1 MGGSDKKVEAIAA
14 ASVNHDGAD
23 IAATL
28 SSLSLSGNKMSN
40 VETEAQNHVY
50 QNFGDQTDVL
60 FNVPKEHMQFS
71 QQNLAQSTDED
82 SFNAPE
88 YAVFPNGGSNFSNLH
103 VSKLASHSNSKFSM
117 QSPHGNANKKGS
129 LMSSAGSISHYQNLN
144 GDNPGI
150 DISGR
155 HMKTHAGGFTS
166 SMLNN
171 RLTPGTLN
179 PFPYLFLY
187 ACLSVFHSLT
197 FWTVFSCLDADY
209 GNILSNHGGSSFQ
222 GQPTETMYAQYLQA
236 NPDSPL
242 GATASMSPFQGRGFT
257 STGHLDSPGYQKAYL
272 GSLFAQQ
279 KLQYGMPYLTKSGA
293 LNPNVYGNDPAF
305 GMGMTYLTSPPSSP
319 YISSHQGHARQGE
332 RLTRI
337 PSVVRNTAGGS
348 MGSWNSENGLID
360 NGYGSSLLEEFKTNK
375 TKSFELLDIVG
386 HVVEFR

>member
-1 MGGSDKKVEAIAA
+1 
-14 ASVNHDGAD
+14 
-23 IAATL
+23 
-28 SSLSLSGNKMSN
+28 
-40 VETEAQNHVY
+40 
-50 QNFGDQTDVL
+50 
-60 FNVPKEHMQFS
+60 
-71 QQNLAQSTDED
+71 
-82 SFNAPE
+82 
-88 YAVFPNGGSNFSNLH
+88 
-103 VSKLASHSNSKFSM
+103 
-117 QSPHGNANKKGS
+117 
-129 LMSSAGSISHYQNLN
+129 
-144 GDNPGI
+144 
-150 DISGR
+150 
-155 HMKTHAGGFTS
+155 
-166 SMLNN
+166 
-171 RLTPGTLN
+171 
-179 PFPYLFLY
+179 
-187 ACLSVFHSLT
+187 
-197 FWTVFSCLDADY
+197 
-209 GNILSNHGGSSFQ
+209 
-222 GQPTETMYAQYLQA
+222 MYAQYLQA

-337 PSVVRNTAGGS
+337 PSVVRNTAGGGS
-348 MGSWNSENGLID
+348 MGSWNSENGLMD